1 MLNWGVWFQLELG
14 RKGGQDQWSLVS
26 PQGDPCLCPVS
37 TPLFPFASRG
47 SPTGSWRPVFMFLLL
62 LLCSG
67 TSLPSSMMR
76 SQPPPSALCPTRRGM
91 ACVPLDLRVPAKAP
105 YGICMN
111 GLGAVHSVKGEC
123 FTYTQEIIHSL
134 HEGLPRWR

>member
-1 MLNWGVWFQLELG
+1 ML
-14 RKGGQDQWSLVS
+14 
-26 PQGDPCLCPVS
+26 
-37 TPLFPFASRG
+37 
-47 SPTGSWRPVFMFLLL
+47 FLLL

-76 SQPPPSALCPTRRGM
+76 SQPPPPALCSMHRGM
-91 ACVPLDLRVPAKAP
+91 AHVPLGLRVPAKAP

-123 FTYTQEIIHSL
+123 FTFTQEIIHSL
-134 HEGLPRWR
+134 H